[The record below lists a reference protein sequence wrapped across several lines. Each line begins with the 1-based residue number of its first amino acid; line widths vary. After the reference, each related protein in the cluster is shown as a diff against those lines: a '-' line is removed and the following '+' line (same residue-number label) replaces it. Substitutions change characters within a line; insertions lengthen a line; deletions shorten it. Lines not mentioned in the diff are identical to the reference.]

1 MNLSLCFAIFKI
13 ICCCASGESALIS
26 SLASLTPGNESLPL
40 WLWCNHATRIHSSY
54 TTHETDM
61 HKFDFKNVLCREG
74 CCLNLQ
80 MANTGENDEAQ
91 ATACKQNEGKP
102 TWCATGYWNTVVIR
116 HTPRRACKE
125 TWAFAPMSLDKEHCF
140 CRGHLLLL
148 FNVLYRIRCAFIKA
162 PLRANAVLET
172 SWEVLWLC
180 LLVGAWQLGLCHS
193 ALSSMKRFRSEA
205 AVDVSVLRSVAIQQ
219 EPFKFYV

>member
-1 MNLSLCFAIFKI
+1 MHQKSQPSSAHLLVWLLVMNLYHSDCGAIMLSEFTTSGHPSYKI
-13 ICCCASGESALIS
+13 
-26 SLASLTPGNESLPL
+26 
-40 WLWCNHATRIHSSY
+40 
-54 TTHETDM
+54 HETDM
-61 HKFDFKNVLCREG
+61 HKLDFKRVLCREG

-102 TWCATGYWNTVVIR
+102 TWCGTGYWNTVVIR

-148 FNVLYRIRCAFIKA
+148 FNVLYRIRCLFIKA
-162 PLRANAVLET
+162 PLGANAVLET
-172 SWEVLWLC
+172 SWEVLWLW
-180 LLVGAWQLGLCHS
+180 LLLGAWQLRLCHS
-193 ALSSMKRFRSEA
+193 ALSSTKRFCSEA
-205 AVDVSVLRSVAIQQ
+205 AVDVSVLRSAAIQQ
-219 EPFKFYV
+219 QPFKFYVQSIQSVET